1 MIIRMFWLTYL
12 RDNRTLKIVA
22 LSLFFFLI
30 LTLFYSLSFFILFFC
45 FALCLSACLSV
56 SLSLSLSLTLS
67 LSLFSSL
74 LWVGGVVDTFG
85 AYLRRFWLGEGLKV
99 FWGNFIRR
107 VIVGMSSFRSKVK
120 GCGFKLQQGLLF
132 IECLRA
138 AFRRL
143 PVQNKY
149 GVLVLMFSAFGCWL
163 LYGLVL

>member
-1 MIIRMFWLTYL
+1 MVIVVWIVVIVILELFVWKWKWIFGHGNAYL
-12 RDNRTLKIVA
+12 G
-22 LSLFFFLI
+22 FLHWILYII
-30 LTLFYSLSFFILFFC
+30 LTIMTIII
-45 FALCLSACLSV
+45 
-56 SLSLSLSLTLS
+56 SLSLSL
-67 LSLFSSL
+67 SL